1 MDELNT
7 LTEQILKEFLL
18 DVSFVSIIFS
28 IKHLN
33 LNSCKHK
40 AVKIRYF
47 MPFMGFFITLK
58 PDCGKII
65 PYLCGN
71 TIVATFLDFKDNI
84 TILIL
89 EELDLLNH

>member
-40 AVKIRYF
+40 AVKIRHF
-47 MPFMGFFITLK
+47 MPFM
-58 PDCGKII
+58 
-65 PYLCGN
+65 
-71 TIVATFLDFKDNI
+71 VFL
-84 TILIL
+84 
-89 EELDLLNH
+89 LL